1 MFAKLSQIF
10 AATAFWSFATCL
22 PAQLP
27 PFAPAPAGPV
37 SGAGEVTGAVPS
49 LDVISVKPNK
59 SGSRGMSMGPMSATN
74 VPVHLLLTQ
83 AYHLYDDQLIGEPAW
98 AKTDRFDVTGKV
110 AASDEA
116 TVAKLTQDQKRVFF
130 QQMLKERFGLVVH
143 HETRELPEYALVIAK
158 GGAKIEEG
166 KPDTSAPPDSRIRGG
181 SRMSMD
187 RGRMK
192 FEDGGDGLDFLL
204 QILSSQTGRAVVN
217 KTGLTGKYSFTLT
230 WSPQMS
236 AGGPRGG
243 AESDA
248 STPLDAAP
256 DLFTA
261 IQEQLGLKLEPMK
274 GPVDVV
280 VIDHLERPGEN

>member
-1 MFAKLSQIF
+1 MFAKRSQIF

-27 PFAPAPAGPV
+27 PASPGPA
-37 SGAGEVTGAVPS
+37 SGAGEVTAAVPS

-143 HETRELPEYALVIAK
+143 HETRELPEYALVVAK

-166 KPDTSAPPDSRIRGG
+166 KPDTSSPAEKRIHGG

-204 QILSSQTGRAVVN
+204 QILSTQTGRTIVN

-230 WSPQMS
+230 WSPQMG
-236 AGGPRGG
+236 ADMPRAG
-243 AESDA
+243 AEGEA
-248 STPLDAAP
+248 SAATDAAP

-261 IQEQLGLKLEPMK
+261 IQEQLGLKLEPTK

>member
-1 MFAKLSQIF
+1 MKLSRMQSVLLAAVLSF
-10 AATAFWSFATCL
+10 AAAA
-22 PAQLP
+22 
-27 PFAPAPAGPV
+27 AGRV
-37 SGAGEVTGAVPS
+37 AVSQAAASGAGDSAAQVKVPA

-59 SGSRGMSMGPMSATN
+59 SGSGGMSMGPLSATN
-74 VPVHLLLTQ
+74 VSVHMVLTQ
-83 AYHLYDDQLIGEPAW
+83 AFHLNDNQVVNEPEW
-98 AKTDRFDVTGKV
+98 AKSERFDIKAKV
-110 AASDEA
+110 ADADVVLAS
-116 TVAKLTQDQKRVFF
+116 KLTQDEKRGYF
-130 QQMLKERFGLVVH
+130 QQVLKERFGLVMH
-143 HETRELPEYALVIAK
+143 RETRELPEYALIVAK

-166 KPDTSAPPDSRIRGG
+166 KPDPNATDKRIRGG

-204 QILSSQTGRAVVN
+204 QILSDQTGRTIVN

-230 WSPQMS
+230 WSPQMG
-236 AGGPRGG
+236 AGPRGSEQPG
-243 AESDA
+243 DA
-248 STPLDAAP
+248 STPADAGP